1 MACIRPTLM
10 HKASLKNE
18 GRGMTAAPFV
28 FAPFG
33 HWLRRYLVI
42 TALVKNVVGAGSPA
56 GTFGVTVMT
65 TLPSSAP

>member
-1 MACIRPTLM
+1 MPL
-10 HKASLKNE
+10 HKYLGAPETK

-33 HWLRRYLVI
+33 HWLRCYLVM

-65 TLPSSAP
+65 TLPFSAP